1 LTHFT
6 VSNTWANKIHVGASP
21 PNFLAVGE
29 IAPMESAPMML
40 IAESAVDIGLLEL
53 LPLHFHNA

>member
-1 LTHFT
+1 M
-6 VSNTWANKIHVGASP
+6 HVGASP